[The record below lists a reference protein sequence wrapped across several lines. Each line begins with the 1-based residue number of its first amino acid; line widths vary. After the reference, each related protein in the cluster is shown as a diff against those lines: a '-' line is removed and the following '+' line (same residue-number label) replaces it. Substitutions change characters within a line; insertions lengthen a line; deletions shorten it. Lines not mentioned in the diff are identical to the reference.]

1 MTTSIFNQFTN
12 KYSLSKTL
20 RFELKPVGK
29 TKELLEKNNV
39 FNKDKTIEASYN
51 QAKPYFDKLH
61 QEFINEALVPEKVG
75 EIDFTGFADF
85 VRTKTVETRKIRKQ
99 INDARQVGEDTDAL
113 QKNLRNIEDEI
124 KAYRE
129 KLYTQIKERLDDE
142 AETWK
147 KYYLD
152 QGVLDEKTLKKENAK
167 GVGFLT
173 SAAVLNILK
182 HRFPVA
188 KDAEL
193 QKDGLPSLFVEEYEN
208 PGSKRYIFDS
218 FDKFSGY
225 LTKLQETRKNI
236 YDDTGKATAL
246 ATRIVSNFEL
256 FLANKKTFDD
266 KYASGKHN
274 EIGFERTDIFDPA
287 NYKYYLRQSAI
298 EVVDGKEGDKETYN
312 KIIGRINQRIN
323 EYRALKA
330 SEAKREDKKFNKA
343 DYPLFKTLEKQI
355 LGDLSKQR
363 ALIEARH
370 DASEEEVFIERFQ
383 EFIAFNKTRFE
394 EAKNFMRRFFEEEF
408 ADEYEGIF
416 IKSST
421 VNTISRRWFVDFYQF
436 ESLLPQA
443 AKNKDEYDMLKVK
456 KFVTLADIK
465 RAVESLGD
473 MPFKEVYYKKGI
485 ISSGQPN
492 WQGFLAIWKHEFE
505 SLLPDEVHEDGS
517 VIKGYDSCLEDAV
530 MLISFSK
537 TRKKDE
543 VAKVKNYADA
553 ALRIYQI
560 MKYLVL
566 DERDLADQQGISTN
580 FYAELEAYAKDFDFI
595 RYYNAFRNFVTKKTY
610 QEDKIKL
617 NFEKGSLLGGWA
629 ESPEGN
635 AQFFGYILRKNN
647 RYYLGISNN
656 PTILDFKKHE
666 DMAPREGSEHYEK
679 MLYRQLKS
687 TSIYGS
693 AYLGKYGSKYS
704 DDKLKLSDKELIERI
719 KSLLS
724 EKYVSIYPELQ
735 DIVGANYDNA
745 NELAKAIS
753 ALSLYSLEF
762 RPVASEYI
770 DAGTYRSS
778 DKISYLYLF
787 EITNKD
793 FANGAQGKPNIHT
806 LYFQHLFSEAN
817 LKKPILK
824 LSGGAEVFYR
834 DKSESIEKRKDKHGK
849 EVIAHKRYTEE
860 KLLFHLPVVI
870 NMDAGRPSKFN
881 GEINEFL
888 ANNPNVNIIGL
899 DRGEKHL
906 VYYSV
911 INQKGEILDQG
922 SLNVVNGQDY
932 YKKLVEREK
941 ERRENRQSWNPVA
954 KIKDLKAGYVSQ
966 VVRKI
971 VDLAIQYNAII
982 VMEDLNMRFKQVR
995 GGIERSVYQQL
1006 EKQLIDKLNYLTFK
1020 DRDPVEAGGI
1030 LNGYQLA
1037 APFETFEK
1045 IGKQTGI
1052 IFYTQAE
1059 YTSTTDP
1066 LTGFRK
1072 NIYISNSA
1080 SKEKIL
1086 GAIEKF
1092 RTIGWSEEEQ
1102 SYFFTYN
1109 PADFA
1114 DAKNKKNLLDKEYAV
1129 YAKVPRVRREKDEN
1143 GYWQHS
1149 VIDLNEKFRELFDL
1163 WDFERPDAEDLRDE
1177 ILRKEMDGELVGKR
1191 MFDGKERS
1199 FYQAFIYLF
1208 NLIMNLRNSFSEQW
1222 KTETDEHG
1230 NIKAEKLNTSDV
1242 DFIASP
1248 VKPFFSTY
1256 AEYKGRVLSPQN
1268 FAEFDEKIKAEDA
1281 DRIRREFNGDAN
1293 GAYNIARKGII
1304 ILENISKKPDRPDL
1318 FVSKK
1323 DWDKHTQEE
1332 WNPTSPSVP

>member
-1 MTTSIFNQFTN
+1 MTTSIFDQFTN

-29 TKELLEKNNV
+29 TKELLEQNNI
-39 FNKDKTIEASYN
+39 FNKDKTIDASYN

-61 QEFINEALVPEKVG
+61 QEFINEALAPEKVN
-75 EIDFTGFADF
+75 EVDFIGFADF
-85 VRTKTVETRKIRKQ
+85 VRAKTIEARKIRQQ
-99 INDARQVGEDTDAL
+99 INDARQAGEDTDAL
-113 QKNLRNIEDEI
+113 QKILKNIEDEI
-124 KAYRE
+124 EAHRQ
-129 KLYTQIKERLDDE
+129 KLYAQIKKRLDDE
-142 AETWK
+142 AEIWK
-147 KYYLD
+147 KHYLD

-182 HRFPVA
+182 HRFPAA

-208 PGSKRYIFDS
+208 PGNKRYIFDS

-236 YDDTGKATAL
+236 YDDTGKATAI

-266 KYASGKHN
+266 KYASGKHK
-274 EIGFERTDIFDPA
+274 EIGFERIDVFDPA

-298 EVVDGKEGDKETYN
+298 EVVDSKEGSKETYN
-312 KIIGRINQRIN
+312 KIIGHINQRVK
-323 EYRALKA
+323 EYRDVKA
-330 SEAKREDKKFNKA
+330 SEAKREGKKFNKA

-363 ALIEARH
+363 APIEARH

-383 EFIAFNKTRFE
+383 EFIALNQAHFE
-394 EAKNFMRRFFEEEF
+394 EAKNFMIRFFNEEF

-416 IKSST
+416 IKSNT
-421 VNTISRRWFVDFYQF
+421 INTISHRWFADSYQF
-436 ESLLPQA
+436 ESNLPQA
-443 AKNKDEYDMLKVK
+443 SKSKDEQDVVKVK
-456 KFVTLADIK
+456 KFVTLKDV
-465 RAVESLGD
+465 RLAVEKMGESS
-473 MPFKEVYYKKGI
+473 FKEWYYKKGI
-485 ISSGQPN
+485 VRPEQPN
-492 WQGFLAIWKHEFE
+492 WQEFLTIWRYEFE
-505 SLLPDEVHEDGS
+505 RLFVDEVREDGT
-517 VIKGYDSCLEDAV
+517 VTKGYESCLKNALTL
-530 MLISFSK
+530 MSFSK
-537 TRKKDE
+537 ARKKDE

-553 ALRIYQI
+553 ALKVYQL
-560 MKYLVL
+560 MKYVAL
-566 DERDLADQQGISTN
+566 DEKDLASQDISTD
-580 FYAELEAYAKDFDFI
+580 FYSELDAYAKDFDFI

-635 AQFFGYILRKNN
+635 AQFFGYILRKDN
-647 RYYLGISNN
+647 RYYLGISNT
-656 PTILDFKKHE
+656 PTILDFKKHK
-666 DMAPREGSEHYEK
+666 DMTPRDGGGYYEK

-704 DDKLKLSDKELIERI
+704 DDKLKIIDQELIERV

-724 EKYVSIYPELQ
+724 EKYTRIYPELQ
-735 DIVGANYDNA
+735 DIVEANYANA

-762 RPVASEYI
+762 RPVAAEYI
-770 DAGTYRSS
+770 EACTYKSG
-778 DKISYLYLF
+778 DKTSYLYLF
-787 EITNKD
+787 EIANKD

-806 LYFQHLFSEAN
+806 LYFKHLFSEIN
-817 LKKPILK
+817 LKNPTLK

-834 DKSESIEKRKDKHGK
+834 DRSEHVKKRKDKQGK

-860 KLLFHLPVVI
+860 KLLFHLPIVI

-881 GEINEFL
+881 SDINKFL
-888 ANNPNVNIIGL
+888 ANNPDVNIIGL

-922 SLNVVNGQDY
+922 SLNVINGRDY
-932 YKKLVEREK
+932 YQKLVEREK

-1006 EKQLIDKLNYLTFK
+1006 EKQLIDKLNYLTSK
-1020 DRDPVEAGGI
+1020 DREPAEPGGI

-1045 IGKQTGI
+1045 MGKQTGI

-1086 GAIEKF
+1086 GAIERFHKV
-1092 RTIGWSEEEQ
+1092 GWSEAEQ

-1109 PADFA
+1109 PVDFA
-1114 DAKNKKNLLDKEYAV
+1114 DTKNKKNILDKEYTI
-1129 YAKVPRVRREKDEN
+1129 YAKMPRIRREKDEN

-1149 VIDLNEKFRELFDL
+1149 VIDLNKKFRELFEL
-1163 WDFERPDAEDLRDE
+1163 WGFERPDAEDLRDE
-1177 ILRKEMDGELVGKR
+1177 ILRKETDGELAGKR
-1191 MFDGKERS
+1191 QFDGKERS
-1199 FYQAFIYLF
+1199 FYQTFIYLF
-1208 NLIMNLRNSFSEQW
+1208 NLVLNIRNSFSEQW

-1230 NIKAEKLNTSDV
+1230 NLRAEKINTSDV

-1281 DRIRREFNGDAN
+1281 DRIRHEFNGDAN

-1304 ILENISKKPDRPDL
+1304 ILKNISKKPDRPDL
-1318 FVSKK
+1318 FISNK

-1332 WNPTSPSVP
+1332 WNPTSPSAR